1 MPHESFITTRQ
12 TTKIRNTF
20 ATNMSAD
27 IKLSKAQTSKII
39 QSGGSFGSW
48 LANLGKTALTIVAI
62 PLARDNLP
70 ALVINL
76 ISIAMNKF
84 ERKISGKGTVRAGKR
99 FTLFILNEDMN
110 IIKIIKSLENLGVL
124 IELLKQ

>member
-1 MPHESFITTRQ
+1 MPT
-12 TTKIRNTF
+12 
-20 ATNMSAD
+20 D
-27 IKLSKAQTSKII
+27 II

-48 LANLGKTALTIVAI
+48 LANLGKKALKNVAI
-62 PLARDNLP
+62 LLARYNLP
-70 ALVINL
+70 GLVINL
-76 ISIAMNKF
+76 ISIAKNKF